1 MNTSGISSPPTIFV
15 HEMNGMNGPGA
26 LSTRTAGKPVSRSPG
41 PMAVPSVRANEQFAP
56 PPLPPPRYIEDLAA
70 GSDPGW
76 KWGNTPMHEGFGR
89 NFGDPRSSSS
99 SLRGSWDQRMEDE
112 GFPERPDYSRRGSS
126 NATIKPSAGFDR
138 TYEFSRNVDEG
149 YHSLSGSSLSI
160 HRLHG
165 ERHLEQRNV
174 ETASQAY
181 DNKLKSKIG
190 KPKTPPL
197 CPRTVSVDAA
207 SPNSSLSY
215 YQSGRHPQQLKSLS
229 ISEGLTASYSPSS
242 FKREPL
248 SSHSGES
255 PRSRAISPSLLSSA
269 ASAKSFMD
277 WRSPIWESSP
287 PTSAMSE
294 SQSQSQP
301 RGHQSRYGSFSS
313 QYQQQRQQS
322 GRRSVYSNYDESA
335 AGSLASE
342 GASRGSKRGSQDGLA
357 EPEATTDFPYMEE
370 TGAMR
375 QLDLEDRA
383 PLSLDPALQQ
393 YSSSPL
399 IPSESRL
406 GMKRR
411 ASSPPPDSSHDDK
424 APSHS
429 AGSGTTTTTITTN
442 TTRASPV
449 NRFAAQH
456 GSVSSISSAGLRNG
470 SYASSSC
477 LSVGSSLTSHSSNHD
492 RLSPTSEYPYP
503 QPHPER
509 DSPYITSHPSPQAAL
524 SHSHPRPPSQKPSP
538 AASRKMSSD
547 TPTPRKQSNP
557 PNLQAPLYI
566 CQCCPKKPK
575 KFETEEE
582 LRGHESEKQYVCSY
596 CHNRFK
602 NKNEAERHQNSLH
615 VRRHS
620 WSCSTLANTYER
632 AFHPATATTPQNANQ
647 PPPPPDAIATADI
660 CGYCGK
666 EFTNEPQPDWNDRIA
681 HLTNTHKFGEC
692 NQSKKFFRADHFRQ
706 HLKHSHQGTS
716 GKWTNMLEE
725 ECRKEEA
732 VQEMAPQAPPMQ
744 QPTQGPMLQQ
754 MQQMQGAQTSPNM
767 LQQTIGGA
775 PTASMEVLPGSVP
788 GQPANMMMASG
799 FSNQSIEEMKQ
810 EM

>member
-1 MNTSGISSPPTIFV
+1 
-15 HEMNGMNGPGA
+15 
-26 LSTRTAGKPVSRSPG
+26 
-41 PMAVPSVRANEQFAP
+41 MAVPSVRADEQFAP

-89 NFGDPRSSSS
+89 NFGNPGSSSS
-99 SLRGSWDQRMEDE
+99 SMRGSWDQRMEDE

-126 NATIKPSAGFDR
+126 NATIKSSAGFDR
-138 TYEFSRNVDEG
+138 TYNFSRNVDEG

-160 HRLHG
+160 HR
-165 ERHLEQRNV
+165 
-174 ETASQAY
+174 
-181 DNKLKSKIG
+181 
-190 KPKTPPL
+190 
-197 CPRTVSVDAA
+197 
-207 SPNSSLSY
+207 
-215 YQSGRHPQQLKSLS
+215 
-229 ISEGLTASYSPSS
+229 
-242 FKREPL
+242 
-248 SSHSGES
+248 

-301 RGHQSRYGSFSS
+301 RGHQSRYGPFSS

-322 GRRSVYSNYDESA
+322 SRRSVYSNYDESA

-357 EPEATTDFPYMEE
+357 EPEATTEFPYMEE

-399 IPSESRL
+399 IQPESRL

-424 APSHS
+424 APSHA
-429 AGSGTTTTTITTN
+429 AGSGSDLYPRTGPSTASTTTN

-456 GSVSSISSAGLRNG
+456 GSVSSTSSAGLRNG
-470 SYASSSC
+470 SYASSGC
-477 LSVGSSLTSHSSNHD
+477 LSVGSSLTSLSSNHD

-524 SHSHPRPPSQKPSP
+524 SHSQPRPPSQKQSP

-547 TPTPRKQSNP
+547 TPIPPKQSNP
-557 PNLQAPLYI
+557 PNLQAPMYI

-596 CHNRFK
+596 CHTRFK

-632 AFHPATATTPQNANQ
+632 AFHPATAMTPQNANQ
-647 PPPPPDAIATADI
+647 PPPPTDAIATADI

-732 VQEMAPQAPPMQ
+732 VQDMAPQAPPMQ

-754 MQQMQGAQTSPNM
+754 MHQMQGVQTSPNM
-767 LQQTIGGA
+767 LQQTIGGG
-775 PTASMEVLPGSVP
+775 PTANMGVLPGSVP